1 MPWMIQKSDQCP
13 AARPYAVIKE
23 SDGSV
28 EGCHE
33 SQEAAEKQVA
43 ALYSAEGEESRKYE
57 DINFTPPEGVR
68 REAKKGL
75 AWREEHG
82 RGGTAVGVARA
93 RDLSNGTSISP
104 STAKRMK
111 SYFARHEVDKQGEG
125 WSPGEEGWP
134 SAGRIAWSLWGGTPG
149 QRWAN
154 KLVRQMDAEDNRSA
168 DMSMERRDF
177 EYADEDKLV
186 VEQRSDGTYVIRGYA
201 VMYNRLSVPLGGFRE
216 RIMPGAFDEV
226 LKRSED
232 RVDLVSYFNHDAN
245 IMLGRESSG
254 TLRVWSD
261 DRGVGFEVNPPK
273 SREDILELVSR
284 GDVKGASFT
293 FQLRGP
299 NSETWVEEDGM
310 PIREVRSA
318 SIYEL
323 GPVVQPAYLETSVSV
338 AKRSLEAWMAR
349 QDVPEV
355 QERAGFPSVLA
366 KIKAAI
372 LRSL

>member
-1 MPWMIQKSDQCP
+1 MPWMIQKSSECP
-13 AARPYAVIKE
+13 PSRPYAVIKE

-111 SYFARHEVDKQGEG
+111 SYFARHEVDKQGQG
-125 WSPGEEGWP
+125 WSPGEKGYP
-134 SAGRIAWSLWGGTPG
+134 SAGRIAWALWGGNAG
-149 QRWAN
+149 RSWAN

-299 NSETWVEEDGM
+299 NGESWVEEDGM

-323 GPVVQPAYLETSVSV
+323 GPVVQPAYPETSVSV
-338 AKRSLEAWMAR
+338 AKRSLEAWMA
-349 QDVPEV
+349 QQNVPEV
-355 QERAGFPSVLA
+355 QERAGFPSALA

>member
-1 MPWMIQKSDQCP
+1 MIQKSDQCP
-13 AARPYAVIKE
+13 ASRPYAVIKE
-23 SDGSV
+23 TDGSV

-43 ALYSAEGEESRKYE
+43 ALNIAESEESRKYE

-111 SYFARHEVDKQGEG
+111 SYFARHEVDKQGQG

-186 VEQRSDGTYVIRGYA
+186 VEQRSDGTPVIRGYA

-226 LKRSED
+226 LNRSED

-299 NSETWVEEDGM
+299 NSENWVEEDGM

-323 GPVVQPAYLETSVSV
+323 GPVVQPAYPETSVSV
-338 AKRSLEAWMAR
+338 AQRSLEAWMAQ
-349 QDVPEV
+349 QDVSEV
-355 QERAGFPSVLA
+355 QERAAFPSVLA